1 MMRFATPI
9 AFFLLIIVVAAL
21 LVQARWR
28 RRPAQLMSS
37 VELMRGGKPSLRQ
50 RLLWIPP
57 LLRVLCLGL
66 LVVAIARPQD
76 GFGIVRTSADAVA
89 IEIVVDRSSSMEEPM
104 AFEGRR
110 ASRFTVV
117 KQLIREFVLG
127 DGDSLEGRP
136 YDPIGLVTFARFA
149 ETVCPLTR
157 AHDALAGL
165 MEQTEMVRFRAEDG
179 TAIGDAI
186 ALAAARLR
194 TAEEDLLAQYNNATL
209 DEDAEGDE
217 AAPEATIKSKII
229 ILLTDGRSNAGD
241 LTPADAAELA
251 AEWGVK
257 IYAIGIGNSPNT
269 AQGLPGGMRFSM
281 RSGVDEGMLRQI
293 ADITGGRAWV
303 AESAET
309 LRAVYEEIDALEK
322 TEVHSIEY
330 TNFDERFTPLAAL
343 ALALLGAEAL
353 LTSTLLRRSP

>member
-9 AFFLLIIVVAAL
+9 AFFLLIIIVAAL

-37 VELMRGGKPSLRQ
+37 IDLMRGVKPSLRQ

-57 LLRVLCLGL
+57 LFRVICLAL

-127 DGDSLEGRP
+127 DGDSLDGRP
-136 YDPIGLVTFARFA
+136 YDPIGLITFARFA

-194 TAEEDLLAQYNNATL
+194 TAEDDLLAQYNNAAS
-209 DEDAEGDE
+209 DSDATAE
-217 AAPEATIKSKII
+217 ASTPESTIKSKII

-241 LTPADAAELA
+241 LTPVDAAELA

-257 IYAIGIGNSPNT
+257 IYAIGIGNSPN
-269 AQGLPGGMRFSM
+269 AQGLPRGMRFSM

-293 ADITGGRAWV
+293 AEITGGRAWV

-330 TNFDERFTPLAAL
+330 TNFDERFTPFAAL